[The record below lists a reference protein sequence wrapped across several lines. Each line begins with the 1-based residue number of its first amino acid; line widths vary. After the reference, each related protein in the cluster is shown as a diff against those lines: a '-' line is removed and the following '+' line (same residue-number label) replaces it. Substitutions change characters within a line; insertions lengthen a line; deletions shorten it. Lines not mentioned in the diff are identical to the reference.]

1 MTVRHDLSIYAAYF
15 ARFLKA
21 RMAYRADFFADV
33 FATALGTTA
42 SLLFVFI
49 LFVPIDVIA
58 GWKRDEI
65 LFIYGLSLIPY
76 GLYSTISWNLYEFG
90 DRYIIEGNFDRVLLR
105 PLNSFLQVA
114 FESFRIQ
121 SLTDAVIGVIIVV
134 TSSVSL
140 GLAPGPLDWVW
151 MAVAILSGTTILIA
165 VFGSIASLSFHF
177 EDRIGIAPPVF
188 NLITAGRYP
197 VEIFG
202 PVIRFLL
209 RFVVPFSFVAFYPS
223 THLLGHSEFRT
234 LCLMTPLVAAISLVV
249 LTVMWRL
256 GVKRY
261 SSTGS

>member
-1 MTVRHDLSIYAAYF
+1 MSVRRDLSIYGSYF

-49 LFVPIDVIA
+49 LFVPIDSIA
-58 GWKRDEI
+58 GWNRDEI

-90 DRYIIEGNFDRVLLR
+90 DRYVIEGNFDRVLLR

-121 SLTDAVIGVIIVV
+121 SLTDAIIGTIIVV
-134 TSSVSL
+134 TASRSL
-140 GLAPGPLDWVW
+140 ELSIGPLDWLW
-151 MAVAILSGTTILIA
+151 FAVAVLSGTTILIA

-197 VEIFG
+197 IEIFG
-202 PVIRFLL
+202 SVIRFLL
-209 RFVVPFSFVAFYPS
+209 RFVVPFSFVAFYPA
-223 THLLGHSEFRT
+223 THLLGHPEFRR
-234 LCLMTPLVAAISLVV
+234 LCFMTPVVAAISLGV
-249 LTVMWRL
+249 LTVLWQM
-256 GVKRY
+256 GVRRY